1 MSDSEGQSFSL
12 FKSQASNT
20 KKSKLNSEENAQHK
34 IKRKRKA
41 SRIIGRLDDKEP
53 SLNTVGQAKRKKKQ
67 SGDLSFEHDTTYDD
81 NSDYNL
87 DQEIKEAEG
96 MVTDTQYKDN
106 RSSHESTVGG
116 KSSRDSDD
124 HDNDSGKEED
134 SDVDREYTALKEE
147 LSGLSFEEL
156 LKVKEKIGLK
166 VFNQLM
172 YGNKMKSA
180 ATKTSKPN
188 KKFKREN
195 KNRPMEISSKVH
207 VPRVRQVIPVK
218 KKIARDPRFD
228 DLSGQ
233 YNETFFKEAYSFLD
247 DVKAK
252 EKEKVKV
259 LLKKE
264 KDEEKKKN
272 MQALMNRM
280 NQQEQSML
288 QKKKQTELLNE
299 WKKKEEERVKEGKNP
314 YFLKKSDKKT
324 LVLAE
329 KYKELKK
336 SGKVEKYLN
345 KKRKKN
351 AQKER
356 KKLPGR
362 FDH

>member
-1 MSDSEGQSFSL
+1 M
-12 FKSQASNT
+12 
-20 KKSKLNSEENAQHK
+20 
-34 IKRKRKA
+34 KRKA
-41 SRIIGRLDDKEP
+41 SQIIGTYDDKEP
-53 SLNTVGQAKRKKKQ
+53 SLKTAEQAKKMKKKLNR
-67 SGDLSFEHDTTYDD
+67 DLSFEHEMLATTNLNDKQSDSYLG
-81 NSDYNL
+81 NSDSDSDPEFNPCV
-87 DQEIKEAEG
+87 EKEG
-96 MVTDTQYKDN
+96 MVTKTKKKEEKRSLGESAVDGRSN
-106 RSSHESTVGG
+106 RASEESG
-116 KSSRDSDD
+116 SE
-124 HDNDSGKEED
+124 HDKDSGKEED
-134 SDVDREYTALKEE
+134 SNVDREYTALKEE
-147 LSGLSFEEL
+147 LSSLSFEEL

-172 YGNKMKSA
+172 YGSKMKSA
-180 ATKTSKPN
+180 VTETSKPN

-195 KNRPMEISSKVH
+195 KNRPMEMSSKSN
-207 VPRVRQVIPVK
+207 VPRVRQIMPVK

-252 EKEKVKV
+252 EKEKVKA

-272 MQALMNRM
+272 MQALVNRM

-288 QKKKQTELLNE
+288 QKKKQTGLLNE
-299 WKKKEEERVKEGKNP
+299 WKKKEEERIKEGKNP

-324 LVLAE
+324 LILAE